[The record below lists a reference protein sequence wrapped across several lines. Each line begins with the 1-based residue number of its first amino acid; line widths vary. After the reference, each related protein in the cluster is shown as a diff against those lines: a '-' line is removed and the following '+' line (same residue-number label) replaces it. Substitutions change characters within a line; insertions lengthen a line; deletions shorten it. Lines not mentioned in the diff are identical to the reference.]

1 MRARARAPHT
11 STTPS
16 VASPS
21 TPPAPLPATS
31 SAAEP
36 SRAERRAEQH
46 STSRQRVS
54 ARERRFLPPV
64 PVVITTQAGVA
75 DAPGDTPG
83 AELSEG
89 GGVRQG
95 ENMFRHAGPL
105 ARDGAARTRA
115 RDIAPD
121 AGVPRGPRGSFTGAA
136 RPMRGRRSPR
146 PPTRGRA
153 AARAQSH
160 TRARAPHPHFTR
172 PLAVAQRPRGPR
184 RPTLAALY
192 PPRARAGRTGETRLI
207 TSRHLEG
214 SSSCVTPRSGSSL
227 GSLMTSFG
235 KVDEWRFTCA
245 WDHHWGGVFSDAY
258 PGRGSI
264 PDTSR

>member
-1 MRARARAPHT
+1 MVLGGGKDRMIGSKGHIVARAR
-11 STTPS
+11 TTYLHHAVGCAAVDAAGA
-16 VASPS
+16 VAGDVVGRR
-21 TPPAPLPATS
+21 
-31 SAAEP
+31 AEP

-46 STSRQRVS
+46 STSRQRAS

-95 ENMFRHAGPL
+95 ENMFRPAGPL

-121 AGVPRGPRGSFTGAA
+121 AGVPRGPRGPFTGAA
-136 RPMRGRRSPR
+136 RPMRGRRSHR

-207 TSRHLEG
+207 T
-214 SSSCVTPRSGSSL
+214 
-227 GSLMTSFG
+227 
-235 KVDEWRFTCA
+235 
-245 WDHHWGGVFSDAY
+245 
-258 PGRGSI
+258 
-264 PDTSR
+264 